1 MVEILLAY
9 VSYNLALGL
18 VLGLVQL
25 IRSGTAGSVRN
36 WLLLILF
43 PAMGLGFMRF
53 AETNFNSGIPEF
65 PEKWFMW
72 KYMTKVN
79 WGFLVIMA
87 LFPATLLILSSLGLL
102 AVGIWSMNTEG
113 FEMMPEMEQLLGAG
127 MIMLVIFYI
136 IVMFFVLIIPY
147 LVLIYLP
154 KSQMKSIERE
164 RIRKILMGRKQ
175 TAAKAE
181 PAKPIA
187 KCVPLY
193 NAIEKCLE
201 ARKPDFDDIPKERRK
216 DLELVADF
224 ISKKWKDGDS
234 VNLVFICTHNSR
246 RSQFGQVW
254 AAVAAAHYGVRNV
267 QTFSGGT
274 EETAFNKRA
283 VEAIQHA
290 GLKISGTVGTNP
302 RYSVRFSDEV
312 GALDC
317 YSKTFDA
324 SANPQKG
331 FIAIMTC
338 SDADEACP
346 IVPGADFRA
355 RITYEDP
362 KVADRTA
369 QEKEVYDERCKQ
381 IATEMLYLFS
391 KVA

>member
-1 MVEILLAY
+1 VIEIILSYFVYNLVVGAFLTVYYLLSGKGELETKSILL
-9 VSYNLALGL
+9 
-18 VLGLVQL
+18 
-25 IRSGTAGSVRN
+25 
-36 WLLLILF
+36 LLLF
-43 PAMGLGFMRF
+43 PAIGLGTWKFRQEKLNGGTP
-53 AETNFNSGIPEF
+53 AY
-65 PEKWFMW
+65 PEKWYRL
-72 KYMTKVN
+72 KYMINVN
-79 WGFLVIMA
+79 WGYMA
-87 LFPATLLILSSLGLL
+87 LIGLVPVFMTIFAAFGLFAYSFQEIAGFEELFSAGIVIFAFVMLFIIIILLMIPFLILIALPMYQKRKVEQYEYFMALNKQMYPVYQESKP
-102 AVGIWSMNTEG
+102 TEKHSVTLFPEIESYVTDCASG
-113 FEMMPEMEQLLGAG
+113 FSTIG
-127 MIMLVIFYI
+127 
-136 IVMFFVLIIPY
+136 
-147 LVLIYLP
+147 
-154 KSQMKSIERE
+154 KERQ
-164 RIRKILMGRKQ
+164 KQ
-175 TAAKAE
+175 
-181 PAKPIA
+181 
-187 KCVPLY
+187 
-193 NAIEKCLE
+193 LE
-201 ARKPDFDDIPKERRK
+201 AVAAHITD
-216 DLELVADF
+216 ELK
-224 ISKKWKDGDS
+224 SKKT

-283 VEAIQHA
+283 VEAIQRA

-302 RYSVRFSDEV
+302 RYSIRFSDEV

-346 IVPGADFRA
+346 IVPGANFRA

-369 QEKEVYDERCKQ
+369 QEKAVYDERCKQ

-391 KVA
+391 KVS

>member
-1 MVEILLAY
+1 M
-9 VSYNLALGL
+9 
-18 VLGLVQL
+18 
-25 IRSGTAGSVRN
+25 
-36 WLLLILF
+36 
-43 PAMGLGFMRF
+43 
-53 AETNFNSGIPEF
+53 F
-65 PEKWFMW
+65 PEIES
-72 KYMTKVN
+72 YVTDC
-79 WGFLVIMA
+79 
-87 LFPATLLILSSLGLL
+87 
-102 AVGIWSMNTEG
+102 
-113 FEMMPEMEQLLGAG
+113 AG
-127 MIMLVIFYI
+127 NFSTIG
-136 IVMFFVLIIPY
+136 
-147 LVLIYLP
+147 
-154 KSQMKSIERE
+154 KERQ
-164 RIRKILMGRKQ
+164 KQ
-175 TAAKAE
+175 
-181 PAKPIA
+181 
-187 KCVPLY
+187 
-193 NAIEKCLE
+193 LE
-201 ARKPDFDDIPKERRK
+201 AVAAHITD
-216 DLELVADF
+216 ELN
-224 ISKKWKDGDS
+224 SKKT

-283 VEAIQHA
+283 VEAIQRA
-290 GLKISGTVGTNP
+290 GLKVSGTVGTNP
-302 RYSVRFSDEV
+302 RYSIRFSDEV

-369 QEKEVYDERCKQ
+369 QEREVYDERCKQ